1 MSLDTTEQAF
11 NRTME
16 AHPRWLAVPYN
27 DPIRIDILSEWDT
40 KGVPCLHIYD
50 PIEHK
55 ILTSWGG
62 SCLRFNF
69 EHCFQEWKE
78 GYEGVTFWQIIKG
91 WWYYTAP
98 EGVYKD
104 MSDEY
109 LGTHGAPRLEGSG
122 EDEGGSGSGSSR
134 SAETKKDK

>member
-1 MSLDTTEQAF
+1 
-11 NRTME
+11 ME

-27 DPIRIDILSEWDT
+27 DPIRMDILSDWQT

-50 PIEHK
+50 PIAHE

-69 EHCFQEWKE
+69 DNCFQEWKQ
-78 GYEGVTFWQIIKG
+78 GREGVTFWQIFKG

-98 EGVYKD
+98 TGVFQD
-104 MSDEY
+104 MSDEA
-109 LGTHGAPRLEGSG
+109 LAAHGVPRLAEGAGASG
-122 EDEGGSGSGSSR
+122 GGIGGSSGSQGH
-134 SAETKKDK
+134 AETKKDK